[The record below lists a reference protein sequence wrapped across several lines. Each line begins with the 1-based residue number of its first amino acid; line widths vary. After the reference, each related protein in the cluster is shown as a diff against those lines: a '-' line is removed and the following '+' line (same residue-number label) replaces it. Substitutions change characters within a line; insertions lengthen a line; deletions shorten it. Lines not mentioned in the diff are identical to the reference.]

1 AQFLNL
7 LTILLFVLQVMELVK
22 LSILMSLRQV
32 QVCQFHIMISAKFL
46 LGSEALNE
54 ALTAEVQR
62 LKIA

>member
-1 AQFLNL
+1 
-7 LTILLFVLQVMELVK
+7 MELVK